1 MTEQLAPVVD
11 KVWRVLRIFKKEGMS
26 DRKMT
31 LVGPLE
37 IIRLYLI
44 ME

>member
-11 KVWRVLRIFKKEGMS
+11 KVWRVLRICKKEGMS

-44 ME
+44 MG